1 MRTMAPQTRRV
12 RDALTFEF
20 RQEGASKEGILP
32 WPQALKALKPDR
44 IGSFRCEVVDDLLTH
59 ISKSR

>member
-32 WPQALKALKPDR
+32 WPQALKPDR